1 MVGSHILLWFLS
13 CAGVYCFHHTLHNFY
28 TMNDEALFDKY
39 RTHRASQHRRM
50 HRRMLSVIPAPPPAS
65 SDSDTDEVTPE
76 HEYELNDCA
85 DYYDKLVRVAERRVA
100 EAYEVEQE
108 LRRGRQLA
116 MRADP
121 MQNAEEYLP
130 FYRLFMLLEG

>member
-1 MVGSHILLWFLS
+1 
-13 CAGVYCFHHTLHNFY
+13 
-28 TMNDEALFDKY
+28 MNDEALFDKY